1 MAPFWNAPQREQSLK
16 AGLLEALY
24 NLSEQASPEGRWRI
38 HALIQDLRER
48 TPGRWVVDE
57 LRGLR
62 PWLQARPVETGLD
75 GADAVQALLQALK
88 ACQRQDPDL
97 TAAIAALKRRLP
109 QRLDPA
115 SARRVARGARELQRF
130 ALRASENGP
139 MRQSG
144 AQQVLQHSL
153 DTLERSQA
161 RLTRKGPMEEGER
174 VLILRDL
181 EELRA
186 QLTQLRE
193 PPVETLSAD
202 EDKVIAMVG

>member
-1 MAPFWNAPQREQSLK
+1 MAPFWTAPQREQSLQ

-38 HALIQDLRER
+38 QALIEDLRER
-48 TPGRWVVDE
+48 APGRWVVDE
-57 LRGLR
+57 LRGMR
-62 PWLQARPVETGLD
+62 PWLTPRPVETGLD
-75 GADAVQALLQALK
+75 SADAVQALLQALK

-97 TAAIAALKRRLP
+97 AAAVAVLERSVP
-109 QRLDPA
+109 ERLDPA

-130 ALRASENGP
+130 ALRASEKRPLN
-139 MRQSG
+139 QSS
-144 AQQVLQHSL
+144 AQQVIQHSL
-153 DTLERSQA
+153 ETLERSQA
-161 RLTRKGPMEEGER
+161 RLTRSGDLDEGER

-193 PPVETLSAD
+193 DPVETLSAD
-202 EDKVIAMVG
+202 EDNVIAMVG